1 MTGQDLALFAL
12 VGAVWWWI
20 RAWIAARTEA
30 RFMRDNPRD
39 ADGYILG
46 AAPLTLPGT
55 RRGAVLLLH
64 GYNDSPQS
72 LNALAR
78 IIHARGWTVRVPAL
92 PGHGRTLQEFAAS
105 GCDAWIDAA
114 RAELNAL
121 QGRHATVAVGGLS
134 MGGAIA
140 FVLAAE
146 TPSVTA
152 VLTFA
157 PYLHASV
164 PLRLLSL
171 VAPIAAL
178 GARYI
183 EGGGSRSV
191 HDPIAGA
198 GMVAYRK
205 STPRLLVQLAHVVHR
220 ARRSLGAVHQ
230 PVLVMQ
236 SREDNRI
243 PVHSAEEAFARI
255 GANDKTL
262 HWTEGSGHVITV
274 DYGYETIAAGAA
286 DWLETR
292 LP

>member
-1 MTGQDLALFAL
+1 MTWQGIALLALG
-12 VGAVWWWI
+12 VAVWWPI
-20 RAWIAARTEA
+20 RGWIAARTER
-30 RFMRDNPRD
+30 RFMRENPRD
-39 ADGYILG
+39 ADGYIIG
-46 AAPLTLPGT
+46 AAPLTLHGT
-55 RRGAVLLLH
+55 RGGAVLLLH

-78 IIHARGWTVRVPAL
+78 IINARGWTVRVPAL

-121 QGRHATVAVGGLS
+121 QGRHDAVAVGGLS

-146 TPSVTA
+146 TPSVRA
-152 VLTFA
+152 VVTFA
-157 PYLHASV
+157 PYLHASM
-164 PLRLLSL
+164 PLRMFKF
-171 VAPIAAL
+171 VAPIAAV
-178 GARYI
+178 GARYL

-191 HDPIAGA
+191 HDPVAGA
-198 GMVAYRK
+198 GMVAYRI
-205 STPRLLVQLAHVVHR
+205 STPRLFVELAHVVHR

-230 PVLVMQ
+230 PVLVVQ

-243 PVHSAEEAFARI
+243 PMTSATEAFGRI
-255 GANDKTL
+255 GSDDKTL

-274 DYGYETIAAGAA
+274 DYGYETVAAQAA